1 MSAVLDRLARAGRF
15 VWGGWAGLAALA
27 LLGALWHAGHE
38 SYGDFILPAPLATL
52 SAAITILSEPE
63 HWRIFAGTM
72 QRALTGFALSA
83 LIGGMAGLIAGYSPA
98 TLRLARPLITVILGV
113 PPIAWLVLAL
123 IWFGSSNG
131 MVIVTILV
139 GVVPLVFAGTAEG
152 VAGRDRGLDA
162 MAEVFGAGPIR
173 RFLSVGLRQMLAH
186 LFPALVL
193 GLATAIKVAVMIEV
207 LASVGGIGNELARAR
222 QYMDV
227 TEALAWIGIAV
238 AGLIA
243 VEYGLVH
250 PVRAEFER
258 WRDAARPWGVKR

>member
-1 MSAVLDRLARAGRF
+1 MSALLDRLGRTGRF
-15 VWGGWAGLAALA
+15 LWGGWAGVAALA
-27 LLGALWHAGHE
+27 LLTALWQAGHE
-38 SYGDFILPAPLATL
+38 AYGDFILPAPLATIH
-52 SAAITILSEPE
+52 AAADILSDPA
-63 HWRIFAGTM
+63 HWAIFRDTM
-72 QRALTGFALSA
+72 QRALAGFALSA
-83 LIGGMAGLIAGYSPA
+83 LIGGAAGLAAGYSPA

-123 IWFGSSNG
+123 IWFGSTGG

-152 VAGRDRGLDA
+152 VAARDRGLDA
-162 MAEVFGAGPIR
+162 MAQVFGVGPVR
-173 RFLSVGLRQMLAH
+173 RFVSVGLRQMFTH
-186 LFPALVL
+186 LFPALML
-193 GLATAIKVAVMIEV
+193 GLATSVKVAVMIEV